1 MRDKPKGNHYSSIFN
16 RGKQSSMMG
25 DAWGGVAK
33 FTPTYDRHTAQRGNQ
48 RRRGKAIG
56 SKVPHLPDTH
66 EDHAEPPHHG
76 GVVGFGASLSLTEMS
91 VFLLKENS
99 VREFLDTWVVF

>member
-1 MRDKPKGNHYSSIFN
+1 ML
-16 RGKQSSMMG
+16 MCVCC
-25 DAWGGVAK
+25 GGVVK
-33 FTPTYDRHTAQRGNQ
+33 FTPTYDRHTAQRGNE
-48 RRRGKAIG
+48 RCRGKAIG

-91 VFLLKENS
+91 VFLLKES
-99 VREFLDTWVVF
+99 GMRQALDTWAGFFYYPFADY

>member
-1 MRDKPKGNHYSSIFN
+1 MC
-16 RGKQSSMMG
+16 MCC
-25 DAWGGVAK
+25 GGVVK
-33 FTPTYDRHTAQRGNQ
+33 FTPTYDRHTAQRGNE
-48 RRRGKAIG
+48 RCWGKAIG

-91 VFLLKENS
+91 VFLLKES
-99 VREFLDTWVVF
+99 GMRQALDTWAGFFYYPFADY